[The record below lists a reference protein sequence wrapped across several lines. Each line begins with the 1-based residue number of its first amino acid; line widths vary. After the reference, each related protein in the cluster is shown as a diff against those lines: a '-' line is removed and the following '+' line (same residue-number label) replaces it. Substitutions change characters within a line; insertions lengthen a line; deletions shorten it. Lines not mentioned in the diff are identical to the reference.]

1 MTADAPIS
9 SSKSQ
14 APLPQWYPAWSK
26 ELAGLYFSGTINAFV
41 LYGNVHGW
49 DDLKRVFFHYEPPAL
64 TTAVPS
70 PAEGV
75 VPPPKDGGV

>member
-1 MTADAPIS
+1 LIILII
-9 SSKSQ
+9 
-14 APLPQWYPAWSK
+14 PLIALVIDLILFWIQRQLFPH
-26 ELAGLYFSGTINAFV
+26 I
-41 LYGNVHGW
+41 YGGPGWLQRAVRLCLHGW